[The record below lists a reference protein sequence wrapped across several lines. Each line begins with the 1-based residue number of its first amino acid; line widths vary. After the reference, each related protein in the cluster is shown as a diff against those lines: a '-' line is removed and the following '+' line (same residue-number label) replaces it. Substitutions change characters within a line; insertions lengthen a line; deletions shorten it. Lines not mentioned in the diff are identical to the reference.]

1 MLLSS
6 ILYLYSKM
14 KNTAAYLIMMALI
27 WSSCSYTV
35 YDMSRGELKIARKAS
50 YQVNYVTIAPNDTKV
65 EVTYT
70 DKDSKQHTEQF
81 NGGRWDKTIELP
93 SKQSV
98 VFKVKTKLAKTSPV
112 SNLVTT
118 IRVDGAPV
126 SEEVQTGKNVTYTF
140 GFKLP

>member
-1 MLLSS
+1 
-6 ILYLYSKM
+6 M
-14 KNTAAYLIMMALI
+14 KNTVYLAFITFILG
-27 WSSCSYTV
+27 SCNITK
-35 YDMSRGELKIARKAS
+35 YDMNKGELKIARKAS
-50 YQVNYVTIAPNDTKV
+50 YQVNYVTIAPNYTKV

-70 DKDSKQHTEQF
+70 DKDSKQHTEEF

-98 VFKVKTKLAKTSPV
+98 VFKVKTKLAKTVPG

-118 IRVDGAPV
+118 IKVDGTPV
-126 SEEVQTGKNVTYTF
+126 SEEVQTGKNVTYAF

>member
-1 MLLSS
+1 
-6 ILYLYSKM
+6 M
-14 KNTAAYLIMMALI
+14 KNTIYLAFITLI
-27 WSSCSYTV
+27 LSSCNFTI
-35 YDMSRGELKIARKAS
+35 YDMNKGELKISRKAS

-65 EVTYT
+65 EITYT

-81 NGGRWDKTIELP
+81 AGGRWDKTVELP

-112 SNLVTT
+112 SNLATT
-118 IRVDGAPV
+118 IKVDGTPV
-126 SEEVQTGKNVTYTF
+126 SEEVQTGKNVTYAF